1 MEASKLILAS
11 SSEVRKQIL
20 SKYKIPFKA
29 VNHQFNENNA
39 KKNNN
44 IEPAD
49 LSQYLAEQKSLSVC
63 DVHSD
68 HIILGCDQVCAMG
81 KKMYSKPKTKDKAI
95 ENLLELAGKTHE
107 LIGSYAFS
115 KNGALLYSET
125 IFSKMTMKDLT
136 EKDII
141 EYVELDNPLK
151 SCGSYMFEKNGYKL
165 FSEIT
170 GSMEAINGLPF
181 GYLQTKLQEYV

>member
-1 MEASKLILAS
+1 MKASKLILAS
-11 SSEVRKQIL
+11 SSEVRIQIL
-20 SKYKIPFKA
+20 SKYKISFKA
-29 VNHQFNENNA
+29 VNHRLNENIA

-44 IEPAD
+44 REPAD

-107 LIGSYAFS
+107 LIG
-115 KNGALLYSET
+115 
-125 IFSKMTMKDLT
+125 
-136 EKDII
+136 
-141 EYVELDNPLK
+141 
-151 SCGSYMFEKNGYKL
+151 
-165 FSEIT
+165 
-170 GSMEAINGLPF
+170 
-181 GYLQTKLQEYV
+181 